1 MPLPMLRFDAV
12 LFDLDGTLLDSIA
25 LILESYRH
33 TLIEH
38 GLEPQPDEVVLAGL
52 GTPLEAQLALWAPRS
67 EVPAMVETYVEHN
80 LAIHDRLVRPY
91 PGITEIVHTLRAR
104 GTKLAIVTSKR
115 RRGTAK
121 GLAAL
126 GLSESFDVW
135 VCADDVARPK
145 PDPEPVHA
153 ALTALSVEDPARALF
168 VGDAIHDVR
177 SGQAA
182 GVRTAAVLWGAG
194 TRAELE
200 PSAPD
205 HLLEDAAALAA
216 VLL

>member
-1 MPLPMLRFDAV
+1 MPARYDAV

-33 TLIEH
+33 TLVAH
-38 GLEPQPDEVVLAGL
+38 GLAPRSDDVILAGL
-52 GTPLEAQLALWAPRS
+52 GTTLEAQLGQWAPAS
-67 EVPAMVETYVEHN
+67 EVPAMVATYVEHN
-80 LAIHDRLVRPY
+80 LRIHDSLVRPY
-91 PGITEIVHTLRAR
+91 PGVTEIVHALRAR

-115 RRGTAK
+115 RRGAAK

-126 GLSESFDVW
+126 GLAESFDAW

-145 PDPEPVHA
+145 PDPEPVRA
-153 ALTALSVEDPARALF
+153 ALSALSIADPVNALF

-177 SGQAA
+177 SGRAA

-194 TRAELE
+194 TRAELT
-200 PSAPD
+200 PAAPD
-205 HLLEDAAALAA
+205 HLLEDAAALEA
-216 VLL
+216 LLFG